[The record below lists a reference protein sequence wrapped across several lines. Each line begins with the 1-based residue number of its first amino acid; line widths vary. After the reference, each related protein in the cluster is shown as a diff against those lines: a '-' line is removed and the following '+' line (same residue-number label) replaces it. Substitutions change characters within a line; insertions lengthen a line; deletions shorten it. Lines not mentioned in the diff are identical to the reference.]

1 MKQTLVQSRSSKN
14 ILQSQNQSISQSN
27 QYNIK
32 ALIAQYDSQ
41 KTAQSPLIAYK
52 KILLKQKEAM
62 LQDHIQRTQLPGNI
76 SSNFNSQI
84 NQNAQ
89 SLKLTNS
96 TITELSNQS
105 QKHQRNTSKSDGRAN
120 SKNNSE
126 QRLKLYKQTYK
137 QKVLSKA
144 NNNKLLM
151 TKILE
156 ELVSIKEVIQL
167 QIQKRIQV
175 QAKKQGLETNCFIN
189 LNLLNKTLIQK
200 AFAVHKNLQKFN
212 HKSLCITQPP
222 NPHTSLNN
230 VKQITKTRQK
240 GQSPKVYQMFG
251 KKAVS
256 PLKLHDQARKFYQS
270 ENKFNT
276 NGQVNFNSK
285 SVLSPRQDSKN
296 RKNMNNQ
303 ENSQSINVHFS
314 DYTAIQLRQPN
325 QNTSLR
331 PKHKRTKSSMS
342 IKSKKSDKTET
353 NKSSLIFKESPTRP
367 RSTDKKNLTLSI
379 LGNGES
385 PAHKSRNTSL
395 EMRVKYVTTTDAKFN
410 EEVQS
415 FQGKTGKKMKK
426 SDSLRIINNNL
437 SGSISESLYSNV
449 KRSTRLTPIMSPRNM
464 QQQSRSQSRTSKS
477 PKKKSR
483 KVSLEK
489 SAQFISNF
497 PLSPNQQQQAQP
509 MSMFQVNQQVSRA
522 VAASSL
528 RKHRN
533 QNLSEIEEDTLED
546 MRIISIS
553 HGRPSQMESPMK
565 SRILEK
571 SELIQN
577 SKAQSM
583 VCNQNISLVDRQ
595 VTMIEQKPQNA
606 SQKRP
611 KLIKQI
617 RIEIQIPQKTQNQ
630 NTAVYN
636 YLPQP
641 TKKAPI
647 KRDSDNFKS
656 FEMRN
661 DQFDIINN
669 SFQNDSQLDLYKNL
683 YDEFNQSEIHNLKIQ
698 QVNQV
703 EDCHHSSKRVISLN
717 KTLRTYI
724 LAYYKGW
731 KMRKILQNMFIKSSL
746 ATIQELNENISNLL
760 LTPSDDGN
768 KVQMLAK
775 QLSVQKS
782 LFADLLDNFWNN
794 PCPQVWL
801 DQKTQEKSESPN
813 KTIALDQ
820 SQNQQSGTQQKPP
833 LHSQKNHSNQNFKC
847 NFFKKQSNSGIKAK
861 DQSQIHILGISQT
874 FKEVISEDRRSM
886 RQEICTVINRGRGS
900 SSDATRL
907 NQSKISNDLLTSLQ
921 IPHQSKIN
929 TRSMILIRDNI
940 IQRNKSTENT
950 SELLAHETSPKMSGS
965 GFSLQTTQSL
975 FISSAD
981 NHSQNTLI
989 MIPVDYSI

>member
-14 ILQSQNQSISQSN
+14 ILQSQNQPISQAN

-41 KTAQSPLIAYK
+41 KSTQSPLIAYK

-62 LQDHIQRTQLPGNI
+62 LQDHIYRTQFPGIN
-76 SSNFNSQI
+76 SANSQNI
-84 NQNAQ
+84 YNEK
-89 SLKLTNS
+89 SLKLTHS
-96 TITELSNQS
+96 TITEQSNQS
-105 QKHQRNTSKSDGRAN
+105 QKPQRNSSKSDGRAN
-120 SKNNSE
+120 SKNSPE
-126 QRLKLYKQTYK
+126 IRLPTQQHHNNYLTDLKTNTSSSKETRTRNQLLHQPQSPQQNFNIQSFRSA
-137 QKVLSKA
+137 QKSLEVQSQKSMYHTA
-144 NNNKLLM
+144 TQSSCNFNNKL
-151 TKILE
+151 TECSE
-156 ELVSIKEVIQL
+156 E
-167 QIQKRIQV
+167 
-175 QAKKQGLETNCFIN
+175 NIN
-189 LNLLNKTLIQK
+189 ISQ
-200 AFAVHKNLQKFN
+200 HQ
-212 HKSLCITQPP
+212 TQ
-222 NPHTSLNN
+222 TSLNN

-325 QNTSLR
+325 QNTFLR